1 MILKNMKIKK
11 RLTLSFLL
19 FTVIISLSG
28 MISLVFMGEF
38 NKRYSAAIRDYG
50 FAQGDIGK
58 AIMVLANNRTLARD
72 IVGSDK
78 AELVSHAQQRLQ
90 ENTAS
95 YDTYAAS
102 LESHLINDEE
112 KQLYAQVQSYLNEFQ
127 QLQNQYIQE
136 ATNASK
142 AQKEVLLE
150 EMSDKLDP
158 IYDELYNSYNE
169 LMDLKVTAGNT
180 VSAQLTKRGVATFF
194 TTFFILCVLMIAAAI
209 YGTRISIE
217 IATPIELCA
226 ERLKKLAKGDLT
238 SDVPTLETNDELGA
252 LGQATDDIVHTV
264 REIITDLG
272 EGLELIGNSD
282 LTGDSKNP
290 AMYVGDYKVL
300 ADGMYRIIG
309 KLTDTMLRIHESSD
323 QVSVEANQ
331 VSGGAQTL
339 SQGSSEQ
346 AATVE
351 ELSNMLNMAN
361 KQIQLSSEAASTIKE
376 KVQQVGN
383 EIVQS
388 NAQMHSMIEA
398 MKDISDKSDAI
409 GKIIKT
415 IDDIA
420 FQTNILALNAAVE
433 AARAGSA
440 GKGFAVVADEVRNLA
455 GKSAEAA
462 KNTESLIEQ
471 TVNAVE
477 KGASM
482 AQSTAASIVSV
493 VDGAKA
499 ITDMVDTMAS
509 ASKQQADGL
518 SNVTNAVQQ
527 LSSTIQNNAATAQQ
541 SAAASEELNEQ
552 AQILKDAVH
561 QFRLKNRS

>member
-1 MILKNMKIKK
+1 MI
-11 RLTLSFLL
+11 
-19 FTVIISLSG
+19 
-28 MISLVFMGEF
+28 
-38 NKRYSAAIRDYG
+38 
-50 FAQGDIGK
+50 
-58 AIMVLANNRTLARD
+58 
-72 IVGSDK
+72 
-78 AELVSHAQQRLQ
+78 
-90 ENTAS
+90 
-95 YDTYAAS
+95 
-102 LESHLINDEE
+102 DEKE
-112 KQLYAQVQSYLNEFQ
+112 KGLYAQVQTYLNEFQ
-127 QLQNQYIQE
+127 QLQNQYIE
-136 ATNASK
+136 KSSNASK
-142 AQKEVLLE
+142 AEKEALLE

-158 IYDELYNSYNE
+158 IYDELYNSYSA
-169 LMDLKVTAGNT
+169 LMGLKVTNGDT
-180 VSAQLTKRGVATFF
+180 VSAQLTRRGIATFF
-194 TTFFILCVLMIAAAI
+194 TTFLILCAIMVVAVI

-238 SDVPTLETNDELGA
+238 SEVPRIETKDELGE
-252 LGQATDDIVHTV
+252 LGQATEDIVHAV
-264 REIITDLG
+264 KKIITDLG
-272 EGLELIGNSD
+272 DGLELIGNCD
-282 LTGDSKNP
+282 LTCDSKNP
-290 AMYVGDYKVL
+290 EVYVGDYKVL

-339 SQGSSEQ
+339 SQAASDQ

-361 KQIQLSSEAASTIKE
+361 DQIQLSSQSAAAIKE

-383 EIVQS
+383 EVLQS
-388 NAQMHSMIEA
+388 NEQMHSMIAA
-398 MKDISDKSDAI
+398 MKDISDKSDEI

-462 KNTESLIEQ
+462 KNTETLIEQ
-471 TVNAVE
+471 TVSAVE
-477 KGASM
+477 KGAGM

-499 ITDMVDTMAS
+499 ITDMIDTMAS

-518 SNVTNAVQQ
+518 SNVTDAVQR
-527 LSSTIQNNAATAQQ
+527 LSSTIQSNAATAQQ
-541 SAAASEELNEQ
+541 SASASEELNGQ
-552 AQILKDAVH
+552 AQILKEAVH
-561 QFRLKNRS
+561 QFRLKKRS